1 MVKFALFTFR
11 SVRVSVF
18 QRVQSVFRERER
30 GVLLWSESSYDA
42 SLRMKKRENE
52 KLCCENERNVPH
64 LLQVNNIFVAR
75 RLECIGIPPTFSSP
89 TLFSSVVLV
98 DDDSASIRSLLG
110 CSDANEESSR
120 VFLLFVLLL
129 VVVLLLLENGDSETT
144 FQEDFCCSSDD
155 DSSDDDDAF
164 VVVFLTKERFRRR
177 REEEEEEEEFVDLL
191 LWRRWWSRWCEKTR
205 EQWYER
211 DVMFNSQSVPKT
223 KSEGNREKTF
233 VGRDIINA
241 KG

>member
-52 KLCCENERNVPH
+52 KLCRENERNVPH
-64 LLQVNNIFVAR
+64 LLQVKNIFVAR

-120 VFLLFVLLL
+120 VLLLFVLLL

-144 FQEDFCCSSDD
+144 FQEDGCSSDD

-211 DVMFNSQSVPKT
+211 DVMFNS
-223 KSEGNREKTF
+223 
-233 VGRDIINA
+233 
-241 KG
+241 

>member
-52 KLCCENERNVPH
+52 ELCCENERNVPH

-75 RLECIGIPPTFSSP
+75 RLELIGIPPTFSSP
-89 TLFSSVVLV
+89 TFSSVVLV
-98 DDDSASIRSLLG
+98 DDDDDSASIRSLLG

-120 VFLLFVLLL
+120 VLLSFVVLLL

-144 FQEDFCCSSDD
+144 FQEDGCSSED
-155 DSSDDDDAF
+155 DSSDDEF

-177 REEEEEEEEFVDLL
+177 EEEEEEEEEFVVLN
-191 LWRRWWSRWCEKTR
+191 LWRRRWSRWCEKTR

-211 DVMFNSQSVPKT
+211 DVMFNS
-223 KSEGNREKTF
+223 
-233 VGRDIINA
+233 
-241 KG
+241 

>member
-1 MVKFALFTFR
+1 
-11 SVRVSVF
+11 
-18 QRVQSVFRERER
+18 
-30 GVLLWSESSYDA
+30 
-42 SLRMKKRENE
+42 MKKRENE

-75 RLECIGIPPTFSSP
+75 RLELIGIPPTFSSP

-120 VFLLFVLLL
+120 VSLSFVVLLL

-144 FQEDFCCSSDD
+144 FQEDGCSSED
-155 DSSDDDDAF
+155 DSSDDEF

-177 REEEEEEEEFVDLL
+177 EEEEEEEEEFVVLN
-191 LWRRWWSRWCEKTR
+191 LWRRRRSRWCEKTQ

-211 DVMFNSQSVPKT
+211 DVMFNS
-223 KSEGNREKTF
+223 
-233 VGRDIINA
+233 
-241 KG
+241 

>member
-1 MVKFALFTFR
+1 LFTFR

-155 DSSDDDDAF
+155 DSSDDDAF
-164 VVVFLTKERFRRR
+164 VVVFLTKERFRR

-211 DVMFNSQSVPKT
+211 DVMFNS
-223 KSEGNREKTF
+223 
-233 VGRDIINA
+233 
-241 KG
+241 

>member
-52 KLCCENERNVPH
+52 ELCCENERNVPH

-75 RLECIGIPPTFSSP
+75 RLEFIGIPPTFSSP

-120 VFLLFVLLL
+120 VLLSFVVLLL
-129 VVVLLLLENGDSETT
+129 VIVLLLLENGDSETT
-144 FQEDFCCSSDD
+144 FQEDGCSSED
-155 DSSDDDDAF
+155 DSSDDEF

-177 REEEEEEEEFVDLL
+177 EEEEEEEFVVLN
-191 LWRRWWSRWCEKTR
+191 LWRRRWSRWCEKTR

-211 DVMFNSQSVPKT
+211 DVMFNS
-223 KSEGNREKTF
+223 
-233 VGRDIINA
+233 
-241 KG
+241 

>member
-75 RLECIGIPPTFSSP
+75 RLEFIGIPPTFSSP

-120 VFLLFVLLL
+120 VLLSFVVLLL
-129 VVVLLLLENGDSETT
+129 VIVLLLLENGDSETT
-144 FQEDFCCSSDD
+144 FQEDGCSSED
-155 DSSDDDDAF
+155 DSSDDEF

-177 REEEEEEEEFVDLL
+177 EEEEEEEEEFVVLN
-191 LWRRWWSRWCEKTR
+191 LWRRRWSRWCEKTR

-211 DVMFNSQSVPKT
+211 DVMFNS
-223 KSEGNREKTF
+223 
-233 VGRDIINA
+233 
-241 KG
+241 

>member
-52 KLCCENERNVPH
+52 ELCCENERNVPH

-75 RLECIGIPPTFSSP
+75 RLELIGIPPTFSSP

-98 DDDSASIRSLLG
+98 EDDDDSASIRSLLG

-120 VFLLFVLLL
+120 VSSFVVLLL

-144 FQEDFCCSSDD
+144 FQEDGCSSED
-155 DSSDDDDAF
+155 DSSDDEF

-177 REEEEEEEEFVDLL
+177 DEEEEEEEEFVVLN
-191 LWRRWWSRWCEKTR
+191 LWRRRWSRWCEKTR

-211 DVMFNSQSVPKT
+211 DVMFNS
-223 KSEGNREKTF
+223 
-233 VGRDIINA
+233 
-241 KG
+241 

>member
-120 VFLLFVLLL
+120 VLLLFVVLL
-129 VVVLLLLENGDSETT
+129 VSLLLLLENGDSETT
-144 FQEDFCCSSDD
+144 FHPEDGCSSDD

-177 REEEEEEEEFVDLL
+177 EEEEEEEEEFVDLL

-211 DVMFNSQSVPKT
+211 DVMFNS
-223 KSEGNREKTF
+223 
-233 VGRDIINA
+233 
-241 KG
+241 

>member
-52 KLCCENERNVPH
+52 ELCCENERNVPH

-155 DSSDDDDAF
+155 DSSDDDAF
-164 VVVFLTKERFRRR
+164 VVVFLTKERFRR

-211 DVMFNSQSVPKT
+211 DVMFNS
-223 KSEGNREKTF
+223 
-233 VGRDIINA
+233 
-241 KG
+241 

>member
-18 QRVQSVFRERER
+18 QRVRSVFRERER
-30 GVLLWSESSYDA
+30 EVLLWSESSYDA

-155 DSSDDDDAF
+155 DSSDDDAF
-164 VVVFLTKERFRRR
+164 VVVFLTKERFRR

-211 DVMFNSQSVPKT
+211 DVMFNS
-223 KSEGNREKTF
+223 
-233 VGRDIINA
+233 
-241 KG
+241 

>member
-1 MVKFALFTFR
+1 
-11 SVRVSVF
+11 
-18 QRVQSVFRERER
+18 
-30 GVLLWSESSYDA
+30 
-42 SLRMKKRENE
+42 MKKRENE
-52 KLCCENERNVPH
+52 ELRCENERNVPH

-75 RLECIGIPPTFSSP
+75 RLELIGIPPTFSSP

-98 DDDSASIRSLLG
+98 EDDDDSASIRSLLG

-120 VFLLFVLLL
+120 VSSFVVLLL

-144 FQEDFCCSSDD
+144 FQEDGCSSED
-155 DSSDDDDAF
+155 DSSDDEF

-177 REEEEEEEEFVDLL
+177 EEEEEEEEEFVVLN
-191 LWRRWWSRWCEKTR
+191 LWRRRWSRWCEKTR

>member
-155 DSSDDDDAF
+155 DSSDDDAF

-177 REEEEEEEEFVDLL
+177 EEEEEEEEEFVVLN
-191 LWRRWWSRWCEKTR
+191 LWRRRWSRWCEKTR

-211 DVMFNSQSVPKT
+211 DVMFNS
-223 KSEGNREKTF
+223 
-233 VGRDIINA
+233 
-241 KG
+241 

>member
-18 QRVQSVFRERER
+18 QQRVQSVFRERER

-64 LLQVNNIFVAR
+64 LLQVNNIFVVR
-75 RLECIGIPPTFSSP
+75 RPELIGIPPTFSSP
-89 TLFSSVVLV
+89 TFSSVVLV
-98 DDDSASIRSLLG
+98 DDDDDSASIRSLLG

-120 VFLLFVLLL
+120 VLLSFVVLLVSL
-129 VVVLLLLENGDSETT
+129 LLLLENGDSETT
-144 FQEDFCCSSDD
+144 FQEDGCSSED
-155 DSSDDDDAF
+155 DSSEDAAF

-177 REEEEEEEEFVDLL
+177 EEEEEEEEEFVDLL
-191 LWRRWWSRWCEKTR
+191 LWRRRWSRWCEKTR

-211 DVMFNSQSVPKT
+211 DVMFNS
-223 KSEGNREKTF
+223 
-233 VGRDIINA
+233 
-241 KG
+241 

>member
-1 MVKFALFTFR
+1 MFTFR

-52 KLCCENERNVPH
+52 ELCCENERNVPH

-75 RLECIGIPPTFSSP
+75 RLELIGIPPTFSSP

-120 VFLLFVLLL
+120 VLLSFVVLLL

-144 FQEDFCCSSDD
+144 FQEDGCSSED
-155 DSSDDDDAF
+155 DSSDDDAF

-177 REEEEEEEEFVDLL
+177 EEEEEEEEEFVVLN
-191 LWRRWWSRWCEKTR
+191 LWRRRWSRWCEKTR

-211 DVMFNSQSVPKT
+211 DVMFNS
-223 KSEGNREKTF
+223 
-233 VGRDIINA
+233 
-241 KG
+241 

>member
-120 VFLLFVLLL
+120 VSSFVVLLL

-155 DSSDDDDAF
+155 DSSDDDAF
-164 VVVFLTKERFRRR
+164 VVVFLTKERFRR

-211 DVMFNSQSVPKT
+211 DVMFNS
-223 KSEGNREKTF
+223 
-233 VGRDIINA
+233 
-241 KG
+241 

>member
-18 QRVQSVFRERER
+18 QQRVQSVFRERER

-75 RLECIGIPPTFSSP
+75 RLELIGIPPTFSSP

-98 DDDSASIRSLLG
+98 EDDNDSASIRSLLG

-120 VFLLFVLLL
+120 VSSFVVLLL

-144 FQEDFCCSSDD
+144 FQEDGCSSED
-155 DSSDDDDAF
+155 DSSDDEF

-177 REEEEEEEEFVDLL
+177 EEEEEEEEEFVVLN
-191 LWRRWWSRWCEKTR
+191 LWRRRWSRWCEKTR

-211 DVMFNSQSVPKT
+211 DVMFNS
-223 KSEGNREKTF
+223 
-233 VGRDIINA
+233 
-241 KG
+241 

>member
-52 KLCCENERNVPH
+52 ELCCENERNVPH

-75 RLECIGIPPTFSSP
+75 RLELIGIPPTFSSP

-98 DDDSASIRSLLG
+98 EDDDDSASIRSLLG

-120 VFLLFVLLL
+120 VSSFVVLLL

-144 FQEDFCCSSDD
+144 FQEDGCSSED
-155 DSSDDDDAF
+155 DSSDDDAF

-177 REEEEEEEEFVDLL
+177 EEEEEEEEEEFVDLL
-191 LWRRWWSRWCEKTR
+191 LWRRRWSRWCEKTR

-211 DVMFNSQSVPKT
+211 DVMFNS
-223 KSEGNREKTF
+223 
-233 VGRDIINA
+233 
-241 KG
+241 

>member
-120 VFLLFVLLL
+120 VLLLFVLLL

-144 FQEDFCCSSDD
+144 FHPEDGCSSDD
-155 DSSDDDDAF
+155 DSSDDDAF
-164 VVVFLTKERFRRR
+164 VVVFLTKERFRR

-211 DVMFNSQSVPKT
+211 DVMFNS
-223 KSEGNREKTF
+223 
-233 VGRDIINA
+233 
-241 KG
+241 

>member
-75 RLECIGIPPTFSSP
+75 RLELIGIPPTFSSP

-98 DDDSASIRSLLG
+98 EDDNDSASIRSLLG

-120 VFLLFVLLL
+120 VSSFVVLLL

-144 FQEDFCCSSDD
+144 FQEDGCSSED
-155 DSSDDDDAF
+155 DSSDDEF

-177 REEEEEEEEFVDLL
+177 EEEEEEEEEFVVLN
-191 LWRRWWSRWCEKTR
+191 LWRRRWSRWCEKTR

-211 DVMFNSQSVPKT
+211 DVMFNS
-223 KSEGNREKTF
+223 
-233 VGRDIINA
+233 
-241 KG
+241 

>member
-52 KLCCENERNVPH
+52 ELCCENERNVPH

-75 RLECIGIPPTFSSP
+75 RLELIGIPPTFSSP

-120 VFLLFVLLL
+120 VSSFVVLLL

-144 FQEDFCCSSDD
+144 FQEDGCSSED
-155 DSSDDDDAF
+155 DSSDDEF

-177 REEEEEEEEFVDLL
+177 EEEEEEEEEFVVLN
-191 LWRRWWSRWCEKTR
+191 LWRRRWSRWCEKTR

-211 DVMFNSQSVPKT
+211 DVMFNS
-223 KSEGNREKTF
+223 
-233 VGRDIINA
+233 
-241 KG
+241 

>member
-75 RLECIGIPPTFSSP
+75 RLELIGIPPTFSSP

-120 VFLLFVLLL
+120 VSSFVVLLL

-144 FQEDFCCSSDD
+144 FQEDGCSSED
-155 DSSDDDDAF
+155 DSSDDEF

-177 REEEEEEEEFVDLL
+177 EEEEEEEEEFVVLN
-191 LWRRWWSRWCEKTR
+191 LWRRRWSRWCEKTR

-211 DVMFNSQSVPKT
+211 DVMFNS
-223 KSEGNREKTF
+223 
-233 VGRDIINA
+233 
-241 KG
+241 

>member
-52 KLCCENERNVPH
+52 ELCCENERNVPH

-75 RLECIGIPPTFSSP
+75 RLELIGIPPTFSSP

-120 VFLLFVLLL
+120 VLLSFVVLLL

-144 FQEDFCCSSDD
+144 FQEDGCSSED
-155 DSSDDDDAF
+155 DSSDDDAF

-177 REEEEEEEEFVDLL
+177 EEEEEEEEEEFVVLN
-191 LWRRWWSRWCEKTR
+191 LWRRRWSRWCEKTR

-211 DVMFNSQSVPKT
+211 DVMFNS
-223 KSEGNREKTF
+223 
-233 VGRDIINA
+233 
-241 KG
+241 

>member
-52 KLCCENERNVPH
+52 ELCCENERNVPH
-64 LLQVNNIFVAR
+64 LLQVNNIFVVR
-75 RLECIGIPPTFSSP
+75 RPELIGIPPTFSSP
-89 TLFSSVVLV
+89 TFSSVVLV
-98 DDDSASIRSLLG
+98 DDDDDSASIRSLLG

-120 VFLLFVLLL
+120 VSSFVVLLL

-144 FQEDFCCSSDD
+144 FQEDGCSSED
-155 DSSDDDDAF
+155 DSSDDAAF

-177 REEEEEEEEFVDLL
+177 EEEEEEEEEFVVLN
-191 LWRRWWSRWCEKTR
+191 LWRRRWSRWCEKTR

-211 DVMFNSQSVPKT
+211 DVMFNS
-223 KSEGNREKTF
+223 
-233 VGRDIINA
+233 
-241 KG
+241 

>member
-52 KLCCENERNVPH
+52 ELCCENERNVPH

-75 RLECIGIPPTFSSP
+75 RLEFIGIPPTFSSP

-120 VFLLFVLLL
+120 VLLSFVVLLL

-144 FQEDFCCSSDD
+144 FQEDGCSSED
-155 DSSDDDDAF
+155 DSSDDEF

-177 REEEEEEEEFVDLL
+177 EEEEEEEEEFVVLN
-191 LWRRWWSRWCEKTR
+191 LWRRRWSRWCEKTR

-211 DVMFNSQSVPKT
+211 DVMFNS
-223 KSEGNREKTF
+223 
-233 VGRDIINA
+233 
-241 KG
+241 

>member
-1 MVKFALFTFR
+1 
-11 SVRVSVF
+11 
-18 QRVQSVFRERER
+18 
-30 GVLLWSESSYDA
+30 
-42 SLRMKKRENE
+42 MKKRENE

-120 VFLLFVLLL
+120 VSLLFVLLVSL
-129 VVVLLLLENGDSETT
+129 LLLLENGDSETT
-144 FQEDFCCSSDD
+144 FHPEDGCSSDD

-164 VVVFLTKERFRRR
+164 VVVFLTKERFRR

-211 DVMFNSQSVPKT
+211 DVMFNS
-223 KSEGNREKTF
+223 
-233 VGRDIINA
+233 
-241 KG
+241 

>member
-18 QRVQSVFRERER
+18 QRVQSVFRESER

-52 KLCCENERNVPH
+52 ELCCENERNVPH

-75 RLECIGIPPTFSSP
+75 RLELIGIPPTFSSP

-120 VFLLFVLLL
+120 VLLSFVVLLL

-144 FQEDFCCSSDD
+144 FQEDGCSSED
-155 DSSDDDDAF
+155 DSSDDDAF

-177 REEEEEEEEFVDLL
+177 EEEEEEEEEFVDLL
-191 LWRRWWSRWCEKTR
+191 LWRRRWSRWCEKTR

-211 DVMFNSQSVPKT
+211 DVMFNS
-223 KSEGNREKTF
+223 
-233 VGRDIINA
+233 
-241 KG
+241 

>member
-64 LLQVNNIFVAR
+64 LLQVNNIFVVR
-75 RLECIGIPPTFSSP
+75 RPELIGIPPTFSSP
-89 TLFSSVVLV
+89 TFSSVVLV
-98 DDDSASIRSLLG
+98 DDDDDSASIRSLLG

-120 VFLLFVLLL
+120 VSSFVVLLL

-144 FQEDFCCSSDD
+144 FQEDGCSSED
-155 DSSDDDDAF
+155 DSSDDEF
-164 VVVFLTKERFRRR
+164 VVVFLTKERFRR

-211 DVMFNSQSVPKT
+211 DVMFNS
-223 KSEGNREKTF
+223 
-233 VGRDIINA
+233 
-241 KG
+241 

>member
-52 KLCCENERNVPH
+52 ELCCENERNVPH

-75 RLECIGIPPTFSSP
+75 RLEFIGIPPTFSSP

-120 VFLLFVLLL
+120 VSSFVVLLL

-144 FQEDFCCSSDD
+144 FQEDGCSSED
-155 DSSDDDDAF
+155 DSSDDDAF

-177 REEEEEEEEFVDLL
+177 EEEEEEEEEEFVDLL
-191 LWRRWWSRWCEKTR
+191 LWRRRWSRWCEKTR

-211 DVMFNSQSVPKT
+211 DVMFNS
-223 KSEGNREKTF
+223 
-233 VGRDIINA
+233 
-241 KG
+241 

>member
-52 KLCCENERNVPH
+52 ELCCENERNVPH

-75 RLECIGIPPTFSSP
+75 RLELIGIPPTFSSP

-120 VFLLFVLLL
+120 VLLSFVVLLL
-129 VVVLLLLENGDSETT
+129 VIVLLLLENGDSETT
-144 FQEDFCCSSDD
+144 FQEDGCSSED
-155 DSSDDDDAF
+155 DSSDDDAF

-177 REEEEEEEEFVDLL
+177 EEEEEEEEEEFVDLL
-191 LWRRWWSRWCEKTR
+191 LWRRRWSRWCEKTR

-211 DVMFNSQSVPKT
+211 DVMFNS
-223 KSEGNREKTF
+223 
-233 VGRDIINA
+233 
-241 KG
+241 

>member
-120 VFLLFVLLL
+120 VLLSFVVLLVSL
-129 VVVLLLLENGDSETT
+129 LLLLENGDSETT
-144 FQEDFCCSSDD
+144 FQEDGCSSED
-155 DSSDDDDAF
+155 DSSDDEF

-177 REEEEEEEEFVDLL
+177 EEEEEEEEEFVVLN
-191 LWRRWWSRWCEKTR
+191 LWRRRWSRWCEKTR

-211 DVMFNSQSVPKT
+211 DVMFNS
-223 KSEGNREKTF
+223 
-233 VGRDIINA
+233 
-241 KG
+241 

>member
-75 RLECIGIPPTFSSP
+75 RLELIGIPPTFSSP

-98 DDDSASIRSLLG
+98 EDDNDSASIRSLLG

-155 DSSDDDDAF
+155 DSSDDDAF
-164 VVVFLTKERFRRR
+164 VVVFLTKERFRR

-211 DVMFNSQSVPKT
+211 DVMFNS
-223 KSEGNREKTF
+223 
-233 VGRDIINA
+233 
-241 KG
+241 

>member
-52 KLCCENERNVPH
+52 ELCCENERNVPH

-75 RLECIGIPPTFSSP
+75 RLELIGIPPTFSSP

-120 VFLLFVLLL
+120 VLLSFVVLLL
-129 VVVLLLLENGDSETT
+129 VIVLLLLENGDSETT
-144 FQEDFCCSSDD
+144 FQEDGCSSED
-155 DSSDDDDAF
+155 DSSDDDAF

-177 REEEEEEEEFVDLL
+177 EEEEEEEEEFVVLN
-191 LWRRWWSRWCEKTR
+191 LWRRRWSRWCEKTR

-211 DVMFNSQSVPKT
+211 DVMFNS
-223 KSEGNREKTF
+223 
-233 VGRDIINA
+233 
-241 KG
+241 

>member
-52 KLCCENERNVPH
+52 ELCCENERNVPH

-75 RLECIGIPPTFSSP
+75 RLELIGIPPTFSSP

-98 DDDSASIRSLLG
+98 EDDDDSASIRSLLG

-120 VFLLFVLLL
+120 VSSFVVLLL

-144 FQEDFCCSSDD
+144 FQEDGCSSED
-155 DSSDDDDAF
+155 DSSDDDAF

-177 REEEEEEEEFVDLL
+177 EEEEEEEEEFVVLN
-191 LWRRWWSRWCEKTR
+191 LWRRRWSRWCEKTR

-211 DVMFNSQSVPKT
+211 DVMFNS
-223 KSEGNREKTF
+223 
-233 VGRDIINA
+233 
-241 KG
+241 

>member
-18 QRVQSVFRERER
+18 QQRVQSVFRERER

-52 KLCCENERNVPH
+52 ELCCENERNVPH

-75 RLECIGIPPTFSSP
+75 RLELIGIPPTFSSP

-120 VFLLFVLLL
+120 VLLSFVVLLVSL
-129 VVVLLLLENGDSETT
+129 LLLLENGDSETT
-144 FQEDFCCSSDD
+144 FQEDGCSSED
-155 DSSDDDDAF
+155 DSSDDEF

-177 REEEEEEEEFVDLL
+177 EEEEEEEEEFVVLN
-191 LWRRWWSRWCEKTR
+191 LWRRRWSRWCEKTR

-211 DVMFNSQSVPKT
+211 DVMFNS
-223 KSEGNREKTF
+223 
-233 VGRDIINA
+233 
-241 KG
+241 